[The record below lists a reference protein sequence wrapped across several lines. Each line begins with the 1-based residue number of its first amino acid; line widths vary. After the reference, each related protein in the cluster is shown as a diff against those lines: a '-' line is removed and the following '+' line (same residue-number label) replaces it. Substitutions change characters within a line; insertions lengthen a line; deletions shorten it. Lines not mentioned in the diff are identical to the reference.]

1 MPTKCPGTDST
12 VAAEELLDA
21 VRHLP
26 DQVRDA
32 AVAAADVEGLP
43 GRGAVSE
50 VVMLGRGVGGVA
62 SDVVEMVAERHCS
75 LPVLA
80 TGATVP
86 SWLGE
91 SSLALAMS
99 QSGSDRAT
107 VEAARKARASGA
119 TVVAI
124 TSGGELMSSFARW
137 GAPVVRIDPGAGPA
151 AGLGVVTVPALVLL
165 ERMGLAD
172 GMSQLISAAAAQL
185 DARRQLM
192 DASLERI
199 EAMAASVDRRVAVV
213 CGAGAVGKLAARR
226 WVQELDRVGG
236 VASIR
241 RKAPVDDA
249 DVQTW
254 VRLGQRVPTGVAAVV
269 LRHDFEPE
277 GLTDAIDHL
286 EGRVSAV
293 FEVTAAGVGALAQL
307 LDLVL
312 VGDAVAAA
320 VAVRRAHPGPG

>member
-1 MPTKCPGTDST
+1 MATDD
-12 VAAEELLDA
+12 LLEA

-32 AVAAADVEGLP
+32 AVAAADIDGLP

-50 VVMLGRGVGGVA
+50 VVILGRGAGGVA
-62 SDVVEMVAERHCS
+62 GDVVEMVAEFHGS
-75 LPVLA
+75 VPVLA

-91 SSLALAMS
+91 SSLVLAVS
-99 QSGSDRAT
+99 QSGDDRST
-107 VEAARKARASGA
+107 VEAARQARAAGA
-119 TVVAI
+119 AVVAI
-124 TSGGELMSSFARW
+124 TSGGKLMSECLEWGVPLAR
-137 GAPVVRIDPGAGPA
+137 VDPAAGPA

-165 ERMGLAD
+165 ERLGLAE
-172 GMSQLISAAAAQL
+172 GMSRLISDAAEQVE
-185 DARRQLM
+185 ARSRRI
-192 DASLERI
+192 DSDHARI
-199 EAMAASVDRRVAVV
+199 EAMAAGVGGRLAVV

-236 VASIR
+236 VASVR

-254 VRLGQRVPTGVAAVV
+254 ARLGQLVPSGVAAIV
-269 LRHDFEPE
+269 LRHDFERT
-277 GLTDAIDHL
+277 GLTDGLDRLDARVAAAYEVRA
-286 EGRVSAV
+286 EGD
-293 FEVTAAGVGALAQL
+293 GALAQL

-312 VGDAVAAA
+312 VGDAVATVAA
-320 VAVRRAHPGPG
+320 GPGESGSG

>member
-1 MPTKCPGTDST
+1 MTDHA
-12 VAAEELLDA
+12 VAAEDLLEA

-32 AVAAADVEGLP
+32 AVAAADIEGLP
-43 GRGAVSE
+43 ERGAVSE
-50 VVMLGRGVGGVA
+50 VVLLGRGVGGVA
-62 SDVVEMVAERHCS
+62 SDVVEMVAERYCS
-75 LPVLA
+75 VPVIA

-86 SWLGE
+86 SWLGQ

-99 QSGSDRAT
+99 QSGADRAT
-107 VEAARKARASGA
+107 VEAAGKARASGA
-119 TVVAI
+119 AVVAI
-124 TSGGELMSSFARW
+124 TSGGELMSSLAGW
-137 GAPVVRIDPGAGPA
+137 GTPVIRVDPAAGPA

-172 GMSQLISAAAAQL
+172 GMSGLISAAASQL

-192 DASLERI
+192 DSSLEGI
-199 EAMAASVDRRVAVV
+199 DAMAAGVDGRVAVV
-213 CGAGAVGKLAARR
+213 CGAGALGKLAARR

-241 RKAPVDDA
+241 RKAPVDDD

-254 VRLGQRVPTGVAAVV
+254 VRLGRSVPTGVAAVV

-286 EGRVSAV
+286 DGHVAAV
-293 FEVTAAGVGALAQL
+293 FEVTAAGTGALAQL

-312 VGDAVAAA
+312 VGDAVAAT
-320 VAVRRAHPGPG
+320 VAVRRGQLGPV